1 MINLKSSGR
10 MITNKLQDV
19 TAVEMKRTEKRNNLH
34 SKMQITNAP
43 PRSSKKRNKRIP
55 TTATQLNFN

>member
-19 TAVEMKRTEKRNNLH
+19 IVEMKRTEKRN
-34 SKMQITNAP
+34 
-43 PRSSKKRNKRIP
+43 KRILI
-55 TTATQLNFN
+55 TATQLDFNSEGRKLKDKMAT